1 MGRVHGESII
11 FDGTLSRDNQ
21 QSGIL
26 KMKNCLTFAFVIVAF
41 ISCTQVY
48 GEGKWREK
56 YLLVEIVD
64 PVTSRPDWK
73 ATWKPTWKPAQ
84 KPTWKP
90 PVNNYGNQRGYEPRE
105 PTWKKP
111 TWKPHPLDVTPIPP
125 MEEYP
130 TFKPTWKPK
139 KKPNWK
145 PNPYEV
151 NKPIRG
157 GYGPILP
164 TWKPKP
170 TWKPTLKPAY
180 KPNYSADVTPI
191 PPMTDPAKRPEYK
204 PSPYNPYAKVEK
216 GEGYRWLPNAYG
228 GVDLPALNVAPP
240 PPPPGFGGR
249 AGPGFGAPPTEY
261 GGYPDPEYGGY

>member
-1 MGRVHGESII
+1 MRNS
-11 FDGTLSRDNQ
+11 
-21 QSGIL
+21 
-26 KMKNCLTFAFVIVAF
+26 LTFAFVLVAF
-41 ISCTQVY
+41 ISFAQVTIHFDY
-48 GEGKWREK
+48 YVTLSEFLRQTLCYVELKIIFQVFGEGKWREK
-56 YLLVEIVD
+56 YLLVEIED

-90 PVNNYGNQRGYEPRE
+90 PVNSYGNQRGYEPRE

-139 KKPNWK
+139 RKPNWK
-145 PNPYEV
+145 PNPYGP

-164 TWKPKP
+164 TWKP
-170 TWKPTLKPAY
+170 TWKPTMKPAY
-180 KPNYSADVTPI
+180 KPNYAADVTPV
-191 PPMTDPAKRPEYK
+191 PPMTDPEKRPEYK
-204 PSPYNPYAKVEK
+204 PAVYNPYEKKTYAKVK
-216 GEGYRWLPNAYG
+216 YFSNKSQVKTQCIFLIFYSIMTINRM
-228 GVDLPALNVAPP
+228 
-240 PPPPGFGGR
+240 
-249 AGPGFGAPPTEY
+249 
-261 GGYPDPEYGGY
+261 